1 MAETEQKDVFAPGQ
15 AVGGYRILRRLG
27 KGGMAEVYEVE
38 SEKTGSPYALKVF
51 VCEQANAIFL
61 KKRFLAEGRLL
72 AKLHHPRI
80 VRVYD
85 FGFEGPEET
94 PYYVMDLV
102 LDGEGRPRTLRDML
116 SDGAADEARIAG
128 WYGDLVEALA
138 YIHGKGIVHRDVS
151 LENVLVGPD
160 GRVVLSDFGVSKVI
174 ARDLRA
180 ELNLSLVTQI
190 TDGRPLMGKAF
201 YMAPE
206 VRAGGEETFASDL
219 YALGVLVFFMLNQV
233 WYTPGPRVADL
244 LAPFDDQWQNILPAL
259 LTEDP
264 AARRCLPWTDP
275 CERENTELREECER
289 ENAELREECGRL
301 KAEML
306 TRSRRRWLR
315 RMLWGG
321 VLGGAI
327 GAMLAFA
334 VRYGGE
340 LGETGMETFRGKMVG
355 EAKSLCRMPLV
366 VLNNEPLDRETCG
379 LIERLAV
386 GEVADML
393 VRRHRGQTVDVGVQ
407 MERNA
412 NLYGELD
419 EGNSDGVL
427 AYQLICCQVAFRSRL
442 HEGQAG
448 RAAEILN
455 RIRDVDD
462 VWADVLEKEAEA
474 QLSGDQARLNEFRE
488 KVKEGKEE

>member
-1 MAETEQKDVFAPGQ
+1 
-15 AVGGYRILRRLG
+15 
-27 KGGMAEVYEVE
+27 
-38 SEKTGSPYALKVF
+38 
-51 VCEQANAIFL
+51 
-61 KKRFLAEGRLL
+61 
-72 AKLHHPRI
+72 
-80 VRVYD
+80 
-85 FGFEGPEET
+85 
-94 PYYVMDLV
+94 
-102 LDGEGRPRTLRDML
+102 
-116 SDGAADEARIAG
+116 
-128 WYGDLVEALA
+128 
-138 YIHGKGIVHRDVS
+138 
-151 LENVLVGPD
+151 
-160 GRVVLSDFGVSKVI
+160 
-174 ARDLRA
+174 
-180 ELNLSLVTQI
+180 
-190 TDGRPLMGKAF
+190 MGKAF

-301 KAEML
+301 RSEML